1 MSEIPV
7 RRRSREEREASNVRS
22 GGDGTGVPGASV
34 KVGEDYGS
42 DLFKSDDDDDGC
54 DYVQPTDS
62 SSNDESSDKCARNPP
77 CGSTVPAMTRVPQEA
92 TTFSVVP
99 VLVREDCG
107 SDLFESDDDVADH
120 NYVQP
125 SQFTNSNDF
134 RWSLELLHTAIREHR
149 WDNAFRFLP
158 CVITHTAPHLPLE
171 FLLRVTDVITRNVPS
186 LSVDDRKKFR
196 SILHGMKLETSV
208 FHDILS
214 QDLAEATDRD
224 ADGLLQ
230 MIEDIQNQRQPPA
243 QGIET
248 RTDKRFKALS
258 DGYIGLVHYHRWK
271 SSLLNATAASL
282 PLDDDFCSVS
292 ICGSQG
298 TGNTDKK
305 EIVRT
310 AHSFLKKAFNGL
322 IEPCDWFMLQFLEL
336 EKELYGQESAISVLE
351 RYKSDPCHAP
361 AHHLA
366 YHFYKNLV
374 PGSVM
379 EQLMELEVLLSSH
392 FS

>member
-1 MSEIPV
+1 MS
-7 RRRSREEREASNVRS
+7 RSEYRQ
-22 GGDGTGVPGASV
+22 
-34 KVGEDYGS
+34 
-42 DLFKSDDDDDGC
+42 L
-54 DYVQPTDS
+54 
-62 SSNDESSDKCARNPP
+62 
-77 CGSTVPAMTRVPQEA
+77 QE
-92 TTFSVVP
+92 V
-99 VLVREDCG
+99 VREDCG

-271 SSLLNATAASL
+271 SSLLNATAASPATGREAGIYCSECQCLLPAAAVICFAECLTWSLISGL
-282 PLDDDFCSVS
+282 PL
-292 ICGSQG
+292 
-298 TGNTDKK
+298 
-305 EIVRT
+305 
-310 AHSFLKKAFNGL
+310 HGL
-322 IEPCDWFMLQFLEL
+322 CML
-336 EKELYGQESAISVLE
+336 
-351 RYKSDPCHAP
+351 
-361 AHHLA
+361 
-366 YHFYKNLV
+366 
-374 PGSVM
+374 
-379 EQLMELEVLLSSH
+379 
-392 FS
+392 